1 MQGSKHLKNLIRIC
15 DFVVLGILMF
25 RYNGNIQTL
34 SEICVFTITVQLISR
49 ALIDSF
55 LSSIRVQTDKILI
68 YAKLSAF
75 EAAEV

>member
-1 MQGSKHLKNLIRIC
+1 
-15 DFVVLGILMF
+15 MF
-25 RYNGNIQTL
+25 RYNGNIQTF